1 MQSWL
6 AIFDEIYRMGFIPRG
21 LITEN
26 ATRLFMTVA
35 LEVKLSDLIL
45 RHFREPGSNSAVA
58 AYPRD

>member
-1 MQSWL
+1 
-6 AIFDEIYRMGFIPRG
+6 MGFIPRG